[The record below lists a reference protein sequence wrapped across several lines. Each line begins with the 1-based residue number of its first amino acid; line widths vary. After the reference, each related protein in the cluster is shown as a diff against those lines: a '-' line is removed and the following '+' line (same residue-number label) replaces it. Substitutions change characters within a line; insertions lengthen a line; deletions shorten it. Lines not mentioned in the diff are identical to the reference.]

1 LNEPKAPRV
10 RTSFAKLDQPLP
22 LPNLI
27 DIQKKSWEWFLSDG
41 LSETI
46 ADINPIKDYSEKLLV
61 QFGEHQFGEPS
72 KPIAE
77 CRNKDMTFSA
87 PLTMKVSFINEE
99 TGEIREQSVFMG
111 DFPMMTE
118 RGTFIIHGT
127 ERVVVTQL
135 VRSPGA
141 YIMEPKQAE
150 REKQVL
156 VANLMPQRGSWLELE
171 IDKKGTVNVRIDRK
185 RKFPVTVLLRA
196 MGYGS
201 DDELVQLFDESVYIK
216 NTIEKDATSSQE
228 EALVELFRKQRPGEP
243 PTLDGAT
250 AMLRGLFFDPKR
262 YDLSRVGRHKLNVR
276 LHNHIKLEQRPD
288 ADVRV
293 LVNEDI
299 IELIKRLISLPGKL
313 GVPEDSKD
321 FAAEAVS
328 LLPTRREE
336 IAHEIDE
343 YEHFG
348 NRRLRTVG
356 ELVQDAFRIGLARME
371 RVIRERL
378 TTEDP
383 DTIVP
388 ATLVNIRP
396 VVAALK
402 EFFGSSQL
410 SQFMDQTNSLSGLTH
425 RRRLSALGA
434 GGLTRERAPI
444 EVRDVHPTH
453 YGRMCPIETP
463 EGPNIG
469 LIGSLASMA
478 TVDEFGFIRAPY
490 RKVVRGKVT
499 GEIVYLDASEEEQEL
514 VDKKTGEVR
523 YVTIAQANAP
533 FDPDT
538 GEFKEDVV
546 LRARAPAPTSS
557 RCRPPRS
564 TTWT

>member
-1 LNEPKAPRV
+1 M
-10 RTSFAKLDQPLP
+10 
-22 LPNLI
+22 
-27 DIQKKSWEWFLSDG
+27 
-41 LSETI
+41 
-46 ADINPIKDYSEKLLV
+46 
-61 QFGEHQFGEPS
+61 QFGEHQFGEPT

-196 MGYGS
+196 MGYGN

-216 NTIEKDATSSQE
+216 NTIERDATHSQD

-276 LHNHIKLEQRPD
+276 LHNHIKPEQRPD

-313 GVPEDSKD
+313 GVPDGRHKD
-321 FAAEAVS
+321 FAAEAIS

-356 ELVQDAFRIGLARME
+356 
-371 RVIRERL
+371 
-378 TTEDP
+378 
-383 DTIVP
+383 
-388 ATLVNIRP
+388 
-396 VVAALK
+396 
-402 EFFGSSQL
+402 
-410 SQFMDQTNSLSGLTH
+410 
-425 RRRLSALGA
+425 
-434 GGLTRERAPI
+434 
-444 EVRDVHPTH
+444 
-453 YGRMCPIETP
+453 
-463 EGPNIG
+463 
-469 LIGSLASMA
+469 
-478 TVDEFGFIRAPY
+478 
-490 RKVVRGKVT
+490 
-499 GEIVYLDASEEEQEL
+499 
-514 VDKKTGEVR
+514 
-523 YVTIAQANAP
+523 
-533 FDPDT
+533 
-538 GEFKEDVV
+538 
-546 LRARAPAPTSS
+546 RARAGRVPHRAGAHGARHPRAPHHRGPRHHRAGHAGQHPPGRGRPQGVLRLLAALAVHGPDQLAVGPHASPAPE
-557 RCRPPRS
+557 RPGRGRPHARARAHRGPRRAPHALRPHVPHRDP
-564 TTWT
+564 